1 MRRSAIFASILI
13 STSLMIASG
22 VHSFAKRAL
31 RSTSAQAGTVYP
43 LLDARFAYAAERHAG
58 EARLG
63 NVGAFPSSS
72 RSEMRLRPVCEGSG
86 DANRCWLRFE
96 YAFRDADVGEEFV
109 AAFFGLGRTGVST
122 ANPDC
127 ASATDLDLRQDSPFD
142 LTDLMQNARDD
153 KISIEALR
161 LTLRPEGRN
170 QTLTLRV
177 ELEDQHRRKKFTRV
191 PLPPGANPVTLNLP
205 LNSFRDAAPVEF
217 DWKAVKVVTLVIEE
231 RHVVDGVSNPPEGRF
246 DIELI
251 GLVDENGPRLGAD
264 ATANLSGR
272 ELVAELARRD
282 FESLLRLVDAKTG
295 ASLDRTLFRDLIHW
309 GATGWLLAALPAAV
323 QQGWISADD
332 ARQRALRILRFVDN
346 DALWGNEPIGKLGN
360 SKGVMYRF
368 GGIDPQGPFGSL
380 TGTRKIDVGDCNAIE
395 ASVIDTALFQ
405 FGAATCAAGF
415 SSQDSR
421 DQEINQR
428 VRNILNRTRWDELVD
443 RNTGQ
448 LQLGW
453 KPVRDTTPP
462 GFFAAP
468 AAFGG
473 FWASHDAQGLSPLTI
488 DYWTDEG
495 AMAAILA
502 AGSET
507 APAGRGPWYSMLRRF
522 GRGIGR
528 DVVVTCPGAWF
539 TYSFLTATYLDP
551 NLGAD
556 RGGDLPVNW
565 TQNAIRAFAA
575 YQSSNPPILPD
586 AVELPDTTYLA
597 QGLPDLSVNLSG
609 CGAGFTG
616 THTPWSLQLAIG
628 LGGETAAKSIAELQ
642 SLLRNRSEL
651 LDPMFGFLDSYH
663 PNIAAFPG
671 RERLSRQE
679 GRWVQQSVWPLNKGG
694 ALLAQLNYLANG
706 VVWKTANQHAV
717 IRRGAT
723 TVYQQPCQPC
733 LGPNGQ
739 IGPMSGIGRDWWGI
753 AISGRRVLL
762 PDGYQEGLEVFD
774 DCRRP
779 IKTLSPHLPNDE
791 CGSVGESAGPAGVR
805 DAVAHPD
812 GGWVVLIAGPG
823 KDRLLRVQPGS
834 QPDLFNLSVLSC
846 NFGEAMTRGD
856 EIDNFPRIAI
866 GGSPPAILVT
876 VRSPLT
882 VNPPFD
888 PGIAVVSMDGRL
900 IHNIAQQ
907 PRRYHGIAVALGTN
921 RLYLLDEDG
930 VVWRYENFHDRTLQR
945 ARVAALPVIGRDL
958 AYNSAWR
965 TASPNLIA
973 VGIDGNVYSIDLPT
987 GRVERLT
994 LGFLSCSTV
1003 NFQSCVYAVDFEQSL
1018 AAFAR
1023 DETAWL
1029 DDGNP
1034 VPVVSAAS
1042 FTPNLADKAIVAAF
1056 GRELAASTQAATS
1069 LPLPTTLAGT
1079 TVRVNGRAAPLFF
1092 VSPGQI
1098 NFQIPAGTALG
1109 NAFVTVTCGDNTS
1122 APAPIFLIATA
1133 PTIFTMNSTG
1143 AGAAAA
1149 VDALTGAPPPF
1160 NATRAGGGPNI
1171 IAVYGTGLGADATD
1185 VDGNVNDSVTARI
1198 CDVEAQVLYAG
1209 RAPGFVGLNQFNVMF
1224 PAGISSRICS
1234 LTFTRGG
1241 VASNVVTI
1249 QIR

>member
-1 MRRSAIFASILI
+1 MRRLVAFTAILTVALLTISVNSACSFVTHAFQSTFEQAS
-13 STSLMIASG
+13 
-22 VHSFAKRAL
+22 
-31 RSTSAQAGTVYP
+31 TVYP

-86 DANRCWLRFE
+86 EANRCWLRFE

-122 ANPDC
+122 ANSDC

-142 LTDLMQNARDD
+142 LTDLMQNAQDD
-153 KISIEALR
+153 KVSIEALR
-161 LTLRPEGRN
+161 LTLRPDGRN

-177 ELEDQHRRKKFTRV
+177 ELEDQNRRKKFMRV
-191 PLPPGANPVTLNLP
+191 PLSPGANPVTLNLP
-205 LNSFRDAAPVEF
+205 LNGFRDTAPTPVEF

-251 GLVDENGPRLGAD
+251 GLLDENGPRLGAD
-264 ATANLSGR
+264 AIASLSGR
-272 ELVAELARRD
+272 GLVAELARRD
-282 FESLLRLVDAKTG
+282 FESLLRLTDAKTG

-368 GGIDPQGPFGSL
+368 GGIDPQGPFGPL
-380 TGTRKIDVGDCNAIE
+380 TGARRIDVGDCNAIE

-415 SSQDSR
+415 SGPDAR

-428 VRNILNRTRWDELVD
+428 VRNILNRTRWNELID
-443 RNTGQ
+443 GNTGQ

-468 AAFGG
+468 AAFDGY
-473 FWASHDAQGLSPLTI
+473 WASHDAQGLSPLTI

-507 APAGRGPWYSMLRRF
+507 ASAGRGPWHSMLRRF
-522 GRGIGR
+522 GRGVGR

-556 RGGDLPVNW
+556 RNGDLPVNW

-575 YQSSNPPILPD
+575 YQSFSPPILPD

-628 LGGETAAKSIAELQ
+628 LGGETAAKAIAELQ
-642 SLLRNRSEL
+642 NLLRNRPEL
-651 LDPMFGFLDSYH
+651 WDPMFGFLDGYH
-663 PNIAAFPG
+663 PSLTAFPG
-671 RERLSRQE
+671 RESLLRRE

-694 ALLAQLNYLANG
+694 ALLAQLNYLADG
-706 VVWKTANQHAV
+706 VVWKTANQHAA
-717 IRRGAT
+717 IRRGAAS
-723 TVYQQPCQPC
+723 VYQQPCQPC
-733 LGPNGQ
+733 LGVNGQ
-739 IGPMSGIGRDWWGI
+739 TGLPGFHDWWGI
-753 AISGRRVLL
+753 AVSRRLTLVTDSFQENL
-762 PDGYQEGLEVFD
+762 PIYDA
-774 DCRRP
+774 CRRQ
-779 IKTLSPHLPNDE
+779 IGIISSAAIGEALNNAG
-791 CGSVGESAGPAGVR
+791 CGGVERSGGPCGVR
-805 DAVAHPD
+805 DATAHPD
-812 GGWVVLIAGPG
+812 GGWVVLIASPG
-823 KDRLLRVQPGS
+823 ITVLLRVQP
-834 QPDLFNLSVLSC
+834 DFRLSVLSC
-846 NFGEAMTRGD
+846 DFGVAMPRCD
-856 EIDNFPRIAI
+856 ETGNFPRVAI
-866 GGSPPAILVT
+866 GGSPSALLVT
-876 VRSPLT
+876 T
-882 VNPPFD
+882 TG
-888 PGIAVVSMDGRL
+888 GIAVVRMDGRL
-900 IHNIAQQ
+900 IHTIAAG
-907 PRRYHGIAVALGTN
+907 RSYHGVAVAPGTN
-921 RLYLLDEDG
+921 RLYLLAADG
-930 VVWRYENFHDRTLQR
+930 TVWRYENFYD
-945 ARVAALPVIGRDL
+945 AAAQPVFITRLPGGLGGRDL
-958 AYNSAWR
+958 GYNSVWR

-973 VGIDGNVYSIDLPT
+973 VGADGNVYAIDLQT
-987 GRVERLT
+987 GRVERIPLD
-994 LGFLSCSTV
+994 FLSCSPS
-1003 NFQSCVYAVDFEQSL
+1003 NFQSCVYAVDLEQSL
-1018 AAFAR
+1018 AGVAR

-1042 FTPNLADKAIVAAF
+1042 FTPNLADKAIAAVF
-1056 GRELAASTQAATS
+1056 GAGLAMTTQAASS
-1069 LPLPTTLAGT
+1069 LPLPITLAGT

-1092 VSPGQI
+1092 ISPGQI

-1109 NAFVTVTCGDNTS
+1109 NASVTVTCGDNTS
-1122 APAPIFLIATA
+1122 APATIFLMAAA
-1133 PTIFTMNSTG
+1133 PTLFTTNATG

-1149 VDALTGAPPPF
+1149 VDGLTGASAPF
-1160 NATRAGGGPNI
+1160 SATRAGGEPNI
-1171 IAVYGTGLGADATD
+1171 IAVFGTGLGADATD
-1185 VDGNVNDSVTARI
+1185 VDGNVSATVQGMIGDRVVPVS
-1198 CDVEAQVLYAG
+1198 YAG

-1224 PAGISSRICS
+1224 YAGISRGTHTLKISRN
-1234 LTFTRGG
+1234 G
-1241 VASNVVTI
+1241 VTSNIVTI
-1249 QIR
+1249 EIR